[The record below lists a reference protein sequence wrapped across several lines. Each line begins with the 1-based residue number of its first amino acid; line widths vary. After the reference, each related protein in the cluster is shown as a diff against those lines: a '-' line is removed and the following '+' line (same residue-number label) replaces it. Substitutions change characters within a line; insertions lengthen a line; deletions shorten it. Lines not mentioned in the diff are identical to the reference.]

1 MICVF
6 HFYVKTFMQST
17 FTYSINLLK
26 PCMFH
31 SSNDIVCLV
40 GFGHPMNAIFQR
52 EDALNSFD
60 KFMTLLR
67 RLLDFFSVINF

>member
-1 MICVF
+1 MICAFPF
-6 HFYVKTFMQST
+6 HVKIFMQST

-26 PCMFH
+26 PFMFY
-31 SSNDIVCLV
+31 SSNETGCLV
-40 GFGHPMNAIFQR
+40 GFGHPMNAIFKR